1 MATTT
6 LRDTLQARLDQYLAA
21 EAKILAK
28 QEYTIGDGS
37 TARRMRY
44 ADLAEVRT
52 TIETLTAQIQRLDAQ
67 ASGARRVMYTRPSY

>member
-21 EAKILAK
+21 EAKIVQK

-44 ADLAEVRT
+44 ADLADVSA

>member
-1 MATTT
+1 MATT

-21 EAKILAK
+21 EAKIVQK

-44 ADLAEVRT
+44 ADLADVRT

>member
-44 ADLAEVRT
+44 ADLADVRT

-67 ASGARRVMYTRPSY
+67 ASGARRVMYARPSY

>member
-6 LRDTLQARLDQYLAA
+6 LRDTLQARRDQYVAA
-21 EAKILAK
+21 ETKILLK

-67 ASGARRVMYTRPSY
+67 ASGARRVMYARPSH

>member
-6 LRDTLQARLDQYLAA
+6 LRDTLQARLDQYRAA
-21 EAKILAK
+21 EDKILQT

-44 ADLAEVRT
+44 ADLADVRT

>member
-1 MATTT
+1 MAISTV
-6 LRDTLQARLDQYLAA
+6 RDTLQARLDQYLAA
-21 EAKILAK
+21 ETKILMK

-67 ASGARRVMYTRPSY
+67 ASGARRVMYARPSY